1 MDNMDF
7 SAFSDNSFESTN
19 WINNAFSC
27 IDSNGNKES
36 IATNVVFKLQLLVQE
51 VNNSLEETA
60 QQMIHNLPKVMRET
74 ETLQKDSFVLREEM
88 KTIKQK
94 LNQIES
100 ESSKSMQTLIN
111 IDVVKRRM
119 QETCKALQEADNW
132 TTLSS
137 DVEEVFLSGD
147 INAIAHKLIGM
158 QNSLEIL
165 IDVSDYD
172 QRVQHLEQLKDRL
185 ETMLEP
191 SIMSGFMSQ
200 TLDSAHFYVKL
211 FKDIKR
217 MAQLKC
223 YYHKCI
229 KNEIMS
235 EWTRIIGLDPEENIM
250 DWLNGIYDILLS
262 LWHSQINFC
271 TQVIFPNDFEST
283 IELLCDVF
291 VDVFASFDPSITS
304 CINQFIEKQNNPR
317 ENVQFI
323 IEMKQFTY
331 RFAKSIELSL
341 TSNPSIITKCLN
353 KPNVQLLVQVLYLPY
368 REMIDNYAELEKRTL
383 MSDLKNIKAIPQPSE
398 SLSKAFSYA
407 KDVEKRCHQFT
418 QSVAIP
424 SLLPVLENYFDDYL
438 EHFKSM
444 IDDIKIKSNAIENRS
459 TIPDWSLFQLSLFT
473 LQASGELVVQ
483 IELFQQQL
491 YTCLMDISSKMSFL
505 SSQNVSPFNR
515 FDELM
520 LNPHKKKELMNLI
533 NVLIQN
539 ESSSIIMESVVNE
552 CKNTCSITASVVM
565 DIALNYI
572 ESHLNDV
579 SKLVSTSFQE
589 NSVSCEEEDMH
600 SFSLSPQEYITQIG
614 QYLLTIPQHLEPFV
628 LQENIAFKVALK
640 YCDIIKNYSCEAN
653 FSDGTA
659 AEYLL
664 DCITQRT
671 IEAYINRIVKLKKLT
686 FFAKQQ
692 LITDISYLCD
702 VLDDLGLTPGQ
713 QFLLV
718 LKLLK
723 SSAEELKTI
732 SQTNNSMIVK
742 VIEGL
747 L

>member
-1 MDNMDF
+1 MI
-7 SAFSDNSFESTN
+7 SFSDNSFESTN
-19 WINNAFSC
+19 WINNTFSS
-27 IDSNGNKES
+27 IDSNLNKET
-36 IATNVVFKLQLLVQE
+36 IASNVVFKLQLLVQE

-74 ETLQKDSFVLREEM
+74 ESLQKDSCLLREQM
-88 KTIKQK
+88 KTIKEK
-94 LNQIES
+94 LNKIES

-111 IDVVKRRM
+111 IDVVKKRM

-137 DVEEVFLSGD
+137 DVEEVFLSAD
-147 INAIAHKLIGM
+147 INAISKKLIGM

-165 IDVSDYD
+165 IDVSDYE
-172 QRVQHLEQLKDRL
+172 QRVQHLEGLKDRL
-185 ETMLEP
+185 ESMLEP
-191 SIMSGFMSQ
+191 SIISGFMSQ

-217 MAQLKC
+217 MAKLKS

-229 KNEIMS
+229 KNQILS
-235 EWTRIIGLDPEENIM
+235 EWTRIVRLDPEENIM
-250 DWLNGIYDILLS
+250 DWLNGIYDSLLS

-271 TQVIFPNDFEST
+271 LQIIFPNDFEST
-283 IELLCDVF
+283 IEILCDIF
-291 VDVFASFDPSITS
+291 VDVFSSLDPSITS
-304 CINQFIEKQNNPR
+304 CINEFIEKQNNPR
-317 ENVQFI
+317 ESIQFV

-341 TSNPSIITKCLN
+341 TSNSSNSNKILN
-353 KPNVQLLVQVLYLPY
+353 KPNVELLAQILYSPY
-368 REMIDNYAELEKRTL
+368 REIMDNYTELEKQTL
-383 MSDLKNIKAIPQPSE
+383 IHDLENIKAISQPSE
-398 SLSKAFSYA
+398 SLSKAFTYA

-424 SLLPVLENYFDDYL
+424 SLLPVLENYFKDYL
-438 EHFKSM
+438 QHFKSM
-444 IDDIKIKSNAIENRS
+444 IDDIRAKSSENDNKS
-459 TIPDWSLFQLSLFT
+459 SIPDWSLFQLSLFT

-491 YTCLMDISSKMSFL
+491 FASLIDVSKKVSPL
-505 SSQNVSPFNR
+505 SSETMSPFNR
-515 FDELM
+515 FDDLI
-520 LNPHKKKELMNLI
+520 LNPYKKKELTDLI
-533 NVLIQN
+533 NVLIQS
-539 ESSSIIMESVVNE
+539 ESPSIILESIYTE
-552 CKNTCSITASVVM
+552 CKNICSLTASVVM

-589 NSVSCEEEDMH
+589 NSLSCEEEDMH

-640 YCDIIKNYSCEAN
+640 YCEIIKNYSCEAN
-653 FSDGTA
+653 SSDSTA

-671 IEAYINRIVKLKKLT
+671 IEAYINRILKLKKLT

-702 VLDDLGLTPGQ
+702 VLDDLGLTPGE
-713 QFLLV
+713 QFQLL

-723 SSAEELKTI
+723 ASPEEFKSITR
-732 SQTNNSMIVK
+732 NSNAMIVK
-742 VIEGL
+742 VMETL
-747 L
+747 LSK